1 MSGMSEYA
9 GTRSPGDPGHEFVST
24 SRASIL
30 ADHWGL
36 VLTFGLCTL
45 GIGIVL
51 AVWPGETLTVL
62 AVLLAIQLILMGS
75 VRMFLAMGSASL
87 DRNGRWL
94 VGLTGLLAL
103 VVGVLCLMDPIQTL
117 KAIGVLIGIVW
128 LVAGLGDVVSA
139 FVSGTPGARVW
150 DVVKGGVSLVLG
162 IFLVANPKVS
172 LGFLVLLSCIWLI
185 GYGLIVVVGA
195 LRLRALHRL
204 AVGVPPSHRQ

>member
-1 MSGMSEYA
+1 MSQYA
-9 GTRSPGDPGHEFVST
+9 GSNPGDPGLEFVT
-24 SRASIL
+24 ASRASIL

-36 VLTFGLCTL
+36 VLSYGLCTL

-75 VRMFLAMGSASL
+75 VRMFLALGSASL
-87 DRNGRWL
+87 DSAGRWL
-94 VGLTGLLAL
+94 VGVTGLLAI
-103 VVGVLCLMDPIQTL
+103 VVGVLCLTDPIQTL
-117 KAIGVLIGIVW
+117 KIIGVLIGIFW
-128 LVAGLGDVVSA
+128 IVAGLGDVVSA

-150 DVVKGGVSLVLG
+150 DVVKGAVSLVLG

-185 GYGLIVVVGA
+185 GYGLVVVVGA

-204 AVGVPPSHRQ
+204 SDGVPAGYHPTTT